1 MKTAFLRDQAP
12 DDEKCLVFG
21 DLLTGPA
28 RNWYSQLSR
37 STRDDW
43 KSLSEGFMARYGGYG
58 MSAGRQY
65 YHARKRPNE
74 TPLEYL
80 DRLNIAG
87 MRAKVAFRDGSP
99 ASRLLVQLDKSRPK
113 SWATTDPVFR
123 GNTEPEWKEGANNE
137 LELFYDHEVHQDE
150 AVTLTVEVY
159 VNESGD
165 ELVGSGQ
172 LDVSAIVHKQST
184 EPQHEH
190 VQLGNNRGEVE
201 VLVWFGPPVR
211 RAFRAAGRS
220 VKLLDARD
228 AVVGMMC
235 SMTSWIGR
243 VLSRYTQ
250 PPTDFA
256 KKHRNLSVA
265 VAALLGI
272 MGAGALA
279 LFLAV
284 AVPTMLVAFFTFPL
298 WIIPFLVTTF
308 FAAPLWVPILLLV
321 GLFLLFIATFVF
333 GLGVTSRPVRRKGAM
348 ISNKI
353 KHSDVGK
360 RVIYEKMA

>member
-1 MKTAFLRDQAP
+1 MNGTIHVKVL
-12 DDEKCLVFG
+12 
-21 DLLTGPA
+21 
-28 RNWYSQLSR
+28 
-37 STRDDW
+37 
-43 KSLSEGFMARYGGYG
+43 
-58 MSAGRQY
+58 
-65 YHARKRPNE
+65 
-74 TPLEYL
+74 
-80 DRLNIAG
+80 
-87 MRAKVAFRDGSP
+87 RAKNLPRMEFGKRQDPFV
-99 ASRLLVQLDKSRPK
+99 LVQLDKSRPK

-137 LELFYDHEVHQDE
+137 LELFYDHEMHQDE

-159 VNESGD
+159 ANESGD

-220 VKLLDARD
+220 MKLLDARD

-256 KKHRNLSVA
+256 KKHRKLSVA

-308 FAAPLWVPILLLV
+308 FTAPLWVPILLLV